1 MDVCIARSPA
11 RPDERSLMSM
21 PGKVT
26 DIASLKANEK
36 SKGRKDSENEAA
48 PMLRRASYSGFEGY
62 RDLFDRNPAP
72 LYVVALG
79 SLEVLTCNA
88 AAVEQY
94 GYPYEVIIG
103 MTFPELLGSD
113 HRNGFAERFAQF
125 EGVAPE
131 RLERHRTADG
141 TEFDAIVSSV
151 TVEFENK
158 PARLVMATDA
168 TRRLVHRAHF
178 DPLTDL
184 PNRGMLLD
192 RLVRALAR
200 AALMERSVAVLS
212 VDIDRFASV
221 NDALGHSGGDVVITT
236 VARRLSAHLE
246 SGDLLARTG
255 ADEFIVVVEGLTRS
269 EDAHTTAERLRNAV
283 TTTIRVGDS
292 EVYVSASIGVA
303 GFPHDGTTAD
313 ELLRNA
319 DAALHLAK
327 SRGGGAIEI
336 FTPELRKSAAEAAAI
351 EAGLRAALDRGELEP
366 WYQPIVDSTTGRLVA
381 LEALARWRHPE
392 LGILAGIE
400 FIHVAESTGLIVK
413 LGELILRRSCTALK
427 RWNEKLS
434 EPIRVSVN
442 VSARQLLE
450 RGFPKTVQRALD
462 ASGLPPSLLQLEITE
477 SAYIGGTGM
486 AIANIRALEA
496 MQVRLSIDDFGTGFS
511 SLGYLKRFPAVDTLK
526 IDRSFVR
533 EITTDSTDQAISR
546 AIIAVAQNL
555 SLKVVAEGVE
565 TKEQAELL
573 QQLGCQ
579 YLQGFYFS
587 KPLREFDVAAF
598 VERHAR

>member
-1 MDVCIARSPA
+1 
-11 RPDERSLMSM
+11 
-21 PGKVT
+21 
-26 DIASLKANEK
+26 
-36 SKGRKDSENEAA
+36 
-48 PMLRRASYSGFEGY
+48 MLRRASFGGLEAY
-62 RDLFDRNPAP
+62 RELFDRNPSP

-79 SLEVLTCNA
+79 SLEILACNA

-94 GYPYEVIIG
+94 GYPFEIIVG

-113 HRNGFAERFAQF
+113 HRSGFAERFAQF
-125 EGVAPE
+125 EGTAPE

-151 TVEFENK
+151 MVEFETK

-212 VDIDRFASV
+212 IDIDRFASV

-255 ADEFIVVVEGLTRS
+255 ADEFIVVVEGLTRP
-269 EDAHTTAERLRNAV
+269 EDAHATAERLRSAV

-303 GFPHDGTTAD
+303 GFPQDGTTAD

-413 LGELILRRSCTALK
+413 LGDLILRRSCTALC
-427 RWNEKLS
+427 RWNEKLE
-434 EPIRVSVN
+434 EPLRVSVN

-462 ASGLPPSLLQLEITE
+462 TSGLPASQLQLEITE

-573 QQLGCQ
+573 AQLGCQ
-579 YLQGFYFS
+579 YLQGYYFS